1 MDSLLPTILKKVW
14 DELGSGYKEHI
25 YQKAIEV
32 EFQNE
37 HIIFHSEVICPVN
50 YHGVQIGFER
60 ADIVTYK
67 DGVPSSIL
75 ELKSQI
81 NSVNKKEFI
90 QISKYFTSLNVN
102 EGYVINFIITPDIFL
117 QQETNKYRY
126 IELFKISLIDN
137 INILKY
143 SFNNDVYKEYKI

>member
-102 EGYVINFIITPDIFL
+102 EGYVINFIITPDMFL

-137 INILKY
+137 IKILKY

>member
-25 YQKAIEV
+25 YQRAIEI

-37 HIIFHSEVICPVN
+37 HIIFHSEVICAVN

-60 ADIVTYK
+60 ADIVTYE
-67 DGVPSSIL
+67 DGKPFSIL

-81 NSVNKKEFI
+81 NSVSKKEFI
-90 QISKYFTSLNVN
+90 QISKYFAALDVK
-102 EGYVINFIITPDIFL
+102 EGYIINFIITPDIFL
-117 QQETNKYRY
+117 HQEHNKYKY
-126 IELFKISLIDN
+126 IELFKITTGDN
-137 INILKY
+137 INIIKY
-143 SFNNDVYKEYKI
+143 SFVNNMYKEYKI

>member
-14 DELGSGYKEHI
+14 DELGSGYKEDS

-37 HIIFHSEVICPVN
+37 HITFHSEVICPVN
-50 YHGVQIGFER
+50 YNGVQIGFER